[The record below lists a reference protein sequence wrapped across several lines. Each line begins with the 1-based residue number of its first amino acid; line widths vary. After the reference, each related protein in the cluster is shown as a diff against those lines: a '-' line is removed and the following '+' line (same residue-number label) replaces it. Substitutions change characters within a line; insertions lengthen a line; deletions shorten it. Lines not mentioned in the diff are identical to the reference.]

1 MKNYLGKNIYGL
13 SKSTLKYIE
22 NDDRFIN
29 IEDVYKGINFEDINT
44 EKINAILV
52 DNTYLFVDFFK
63 NGFNFNEGLMKKD
76 VVSEYKIFRTGC
88 LGEKIKMINGL
99 NKKEKLYFDLNRYKI
114 VEISNFMKYIE
125 KNFPLLI
132 MFVNKNRYNSFTD
145 KEILDLQD
153 YVRLKER
160 EIERNI

>member
-1 MKNYLGKNIYGL
+1 MKAYLGKNIYGL

-29 IEDVYKGINFEDINT
+29 IEDVYKGINFEDINI

-88 LGEKIKMINGL
+88 LGEKNKMINGL
-99 NKKEKLYFDLNRYKI
+99 NKKEKLYFDLNRHKI

-132 MFVNKNRYNSFTD
+132 MFVNKNRYNRFTD